1 MIFGKHINRYYLRY
15 GLWLLLGLAS
25 LVLVDVLQLQIPKFY
40 RMIIDGMTYGIDTG
54 PTGLLL
60 RHVTDGGDHYILRAN
75 NPDVPESTIPKT
87 AVLRIFQ
94 FCGFLGYTSL

>member
-40 RMIIDGMTYGIDTG
+40 RMIIDGMTYGEVVSDG
-54 PTGLLL
+54 A
-60 RHVTDGGDHYILRAN
+60 VTLFTLDF
-75 NPDVPESTIPKT
+75 
-87 AVLRIFQ
+87 VLPYLISAPIFP
-94 FCGFLGYTSL
+94 